1 MTLGR
6 IIICWRGRD
15 FKDRPAQAASIL
27 SAALTCYCLLAV
39 LGGINA
45 FLVRRLWILPQ
56 GADTLGRALAA
67 LPSHARSYE
76 HEAVSVIYISL
87 FVFATLL
94 ITFPLI
100 ALWWNRLELD
110 EQRLGDALISL
121 YRLGASTI
129 TRFFFTCYSIY
140 SYIFAGFVLGAAVYA
155 LSLPL
160 LENIQILGINPTA
173 KDLLP
178 PWWIL
183 LLSLVVLLL
192 IPIWKITL
200 LLRQQQGIPAEAR
213 RRFNISFI
221 SSWFKG
227 STRNSAIFWLIVL
240 AIPILLV
247 GMVIAGLSALALAPI
262 MMLAFLWV
270 LVFWLPAKVLTLIC
284 WPLTFSRYPA
294 VLLAARAIRA
304 HASRI
309 WTALAPVLS
318 LVATYLLSLFFL
330 AVADSYTD
338 SLRLETDSTGIDGE
352 YQETLHLHYLLLRL
366 VQQDVK
372 TGWLLTAAIVALT
385 TAFSLATT
393 VMASNRREQ
402 AQTNLLLKLGCP
414 PAVIWRARMWEIII
428 VYAFGFLLLAGCAF
442 LLLITTSSTTVSP
455 PINIWEVIASAIAPL
470 TWMIIGVLGL
480 QALVFMTLTRVQ
492 NTEIIPH
499 FERQQL
505 KSKQQVRHYH
515 PAALSNETS
524 RASEISSE
532 IAANFL
538 PENER

>member
-45 FLVRRLWILPQ
+45 FLVRRLWGLPQ
-56 GADTLGRALAA
+56 GADTLGRALAV
-67 LPSHARSYE
+67 LPSHTRSYE
-76 HEAVSVIYISL
+76 HEAIAVFYISL

-94 ITFPLI
+94 IIFPLM

-110 EQRLGDALISL
+110 EQRLADALVSL
-121 YRLGASTI
+121 YRLGASTR
-129 TRFFFTCYSIY
+129 TRFFFGCYSIY
-140 SYIFAGFVLGAAVYA
+140 SYIFAGFVLGGGVYM

-160 LENIQILGINPTA
+160 LENIQILGFNPTA

-178 PWWIL
+178 PGWIL
-183 LLSLVVLLL
+183 LLSLVVFLL

-200 LLRQQQGIPAEAR
+200 LLRQQRGIPTEAR
-213 RRFNISFI
+213 RPFNVSFI
-221 SSWFKG
+221 SSWFQG
-227 STRNSAIFWLIVL
+227 STRNAAIFWLIVF

-247 GMVIAGLSALALAPI
+247 GMVIAGLSAIVLAPL

-270 LVFWLPAKVLTLIC
+270 LLFWLPTKVLTLIC
-284 WPLTFSRYPA
+284 WPLTFSRYPS

-304 HASRI
+304 NASRFWI
-309 WTALAPVLS
+309 ALAPVLS
-318 LVATYLLSLFFL
+318 LAATYLLSLAFL
-330 AVADSYTD
+330 ATADSYTD
-338 SLRLETDSTGIDGE
+338 SLSLETRSNSIDSGS
-352 YQETLHLHYLLLRL
+352 QATLQLHYLLLQL
-366 VQQDVK
+366 VQQDVI
-372 TGWLLTAAIVALT
+372 TGWLLTAAAVAVT
-385 TAFSLATT
+385 TAFSLAIT

-402 AQTNLLLKLGCP
+402 EQTNLLLKLGCP
-414 PAVIWRARMWEIII
+414 PAVIWRARMWEVII

-442 LLLITTSSTTVSP
+442 LMLITAISMAVSP
-455 PINIWEVIASAIAPL
+455 PISIWGVVSFAIAPL

-480 QALVFMTLTRVQ
+480 QALVFMALTRVR

-499 FERQQL
+499 FEPRDL
-505 KSKQQVRHYH
+505 KSRQQVRPHD
-515 PAALSNETS
+515 PAVLVPESS
-524 RASEISSE
+524 IISGSSSE
-532 IAANFL
+532 IATNFMQ
-538 PENER
+538 ENER

>member
-56 GADTLGRALAA
+56 GADTLGRALAV
-67 LPSHARSYE
+67 LPSHTRSYE

-110 EQRLGDALISL
+110 EQRLGDALVSL
-121 YRLGASTI
+121 YRLGASTR
-129 TRFFFTCYSIY
+129 TRFFFSCYSIY
-140 SYIFAGFVLGAAVYA
+140 SYIFTGFVLGAAVYA
-155 LSLPL
+155 LSLPI
-160 LENIQILGINPTA
+160 LENIQILGFNPTA

-200 LLRQQQGIPAEAR
+200 LLRQQRGIPAETR

-227 STRNSAIFWLIVL
+227 STRNTAIFWLIVL
-240 AIPILLV
+240 AIPILLA

-270 LVFWLPAKVLTLIC
+270 LVFSLPAKVLTLIC

-318 LVATYLLSLFFL
+318 LAATYLLSLAFL
-330 AVADSYTD
+330 AAADSYSD
-338 SLRLETDSTGIDGE
+338 SLSLETRSNSIDSESQATA
-352 YQETLHLHYLLLRL
+352 HLHYLLLQL

-372 TGWLLTAAIVALT
+372 TGLLLTAAAVAVT
-385 TAFSLATT
+385 TACSLATT

-414 PAVIWRARMWEIII
+414 PAVIWRARMWEVII
-428 VYAFGFLLLAGCAF
+428 VYTFGFLLLAGCAF
-442 LLLITTSSTTVSP
+442 LMLIAAISGTVSP
-455 PINIWEVIASAIAPL
+455 PISTWGIVTSAIAPL
-470 TWMIIGVLGL
+470 TWMIIGVLAL
-480 QALVFMTLTRVQ
+480 QALVFMTLTRVR

-499 FERQQL
+499 FARHDLKSRQQVQ
-505 KSKQQVRHYH
+505 SCQ
-515 PAALSNETS
+515 S
-524 RASEISSE
+524 I
-532 IAANFL
+532 FL
-538 PENER
+538 PPDRQEHSGEYLGQTPKISQENER

>member
-27 SAALTCYCLLAV
+27 SAAFTCYCLLAV

-56 GADTLGRALAA
+56 GADTLGRALAV
-67 LPSHARSYE
+67 LPSHTRSYE

-110 EQRLGDALISL
+110 EQRLGYALVSL
-121 YRLGASTI
+121 YRLGASTR
-129 TRFFFTCYSIY
+129 TRFFFSCYSIY
-140 SYIFAGFVLGAAVYA
+140 SYIFTGFVLGAAVYA

-200 LLRQQQGIPAEAR
+200 LLREQRGIPAETR

-227 STRNSAIFWLIVL
+227 STRNTAIFWLIVL
-240 AIPILLV
+240 AIPILLA

-318 LVATYLLSLFFL
+318 LAATYLLSLFFL

-338 SLRLETDSTGIDGE
+338 SLRLETDSTGTDGE
-352 YQETLHLHYLLLRL
+352 YQETLHLHYLLMRL
-366 VQQDVK
+366 VQQDIK

-428 VYAFGFLLLAGCAF
+428 VYAFGFLLLAGCT
-442 LLLITTSSTTVSP
+442 LLLFITASSTTVSP
-455 PINIWEVIASAIAPL
+455 PISIWEIVTSAIAPL

-480 QALVFMTLTRVQ
+480 QALVFMALTRVQ

-499 FERQQL
+499 FKRQQL
-505 KSKQQVRHYH
+505 QSKQQVRHYH
-515 PAALSNETS
+515 PAALYKETS
-524 RASEISSE
+524 K
-532 IAANFL
+532 NF
-538 PENER
+538 

>member
-56 GADTLGRALAA
+56 GADTLGRALAV
-67 LPSHARSYE
+67 LPSHTRSYE

-110 EQRLGDALISL
+110 EQRLGDALVSL
-121 YRLGASTI
+121 YRLGASTR
-129 TRFFFTCYSIY
+129 TRFFFSCYSIY
-140 SYIFAGFVLGAAVYA
+140 SYIFTGFVLGAAVYA
-155 LSLPL
+155 LSLPI
-160 LENIQILGINPTA
+160 LENIQILGFNPTA

-200 LLRQQQGIPAEAR
+200 LLRQQRGIPAETR
-213 RRFNISFI
+213 RRFNISFN

-227 STRNSAIFWLIVL
+227 STRNAAIVWLILL
-240 AIPILLV
+240 AIPIGV
-247 GMVIAGLSALALAPI
+247 AGIAIAGLLAMVLAPI
-262 MMLAFLWV
+262 MMLVFLWV
-270 LVFWLPAKVLTLIC
+270 LLFWLPTKVLTLIC
-284 WPLTFSRYPA
+284 WPLTFSRYPS
-294 VLLAARAIRA
+294 VLFAARAIRA
-304 HASRI
+304 NASRFWI
-309 WTALAPVLS
+309 ALAPVLS
-318 LVATYLLSLFFL
+318 LAATYLLSLAFL
-330 AVADSYTD
+330 ATADSYTD
-338 SLRLETDSTGIDGE
+338 ALSLETRSNSIDSGS
-352 YQETLHLHYLLLRL
+352 QATLQLHYLLLQL
-366 VQQDVK
+366 VQQDVI
-372 TGWLLTAAIVALT
+372 TGWLLTAAAVAVT
-385 TAFSLATT
+385 TAFSLAIT

-402 AQTNLLLKLGCP
+402 EQTNLLLKLGCP
-414 PAVIWRARMWEIII
+414 PAVIWRARMWEVII

-442 LLLITTSSTTVSP
+442 LMLITAISMAVSP
-455 PINIWEVIASAIAPL
+455 PISIWGVVSFAIAPL

-480 QALVFMTLTRVQ
+480 QALVFMALTRVQ

-499 FERQQL
+499 FEPRDL
-505 KSKQQVRHYH
+505 KSRQQVRPRD
-515 PAALSNETS
+515 PAVSLPESS
-524 RASEISSE
+524 IISGSSSK
-532 IAANFL
+532 IATNFL
-538 PENER
+538 QENER

>member
-1 MTLGR
+1 
-6 IIICWRGRD
+6 
-15 FKDRPAQAASIL
+15 
-27 SAALTCYCLLAV
+27 
-39 LGGINA
+39 
-45 FLVRRLWILPQ
+45 
-56 GADTLGRALAA
+56 LGRALAV
-67 LPSHARSYE
+67 LPSHTRSYE

-110 EQRLGDALISL
+110 EQRLGDALVSL
-121 YRLGASTI
+121 YRLGASAR
-129 TRFFFTCYSIY
+129 TRFFFSCYSIY
-140 SYIFAGFVLGAAVYA
+140 SYIFTGFVLGAAVYV

-200 LLRQQQGIPAEAR
+200 LLRQQRGIPAETR

-221 SSWFKG
+221 SSWFKD
-227 STRNSAIFWLIVL
+227 STRNTAIFWLIVL
-240 AIPILLV
+240 AIPILLA

-318 LVATYLLSLFFL
+318 LAATYLLSLIFL

-352 YQETLHLHYLLLRL
+352 LQETLHLHYLLMRL

-372 TGWLLTAAIVALT
+372 TGWLLTATIVALT

-428 VYAFGFLLLAGCAF
+428 VYAFGFLLLAG
-442 LLLITTSSTTVSP
+442 LLFITASSTTVSP
-455 PINIWEVIASAIAPL
+455 PISIWEIVTSAIAPL

-480 QALVFMTLTRVQ
+480 QALVFMVLTRVQ

-499 FERQQL
+499 FKRQQL
-505 KSKQQVRHYH
+505 KSKQQVRPHD
-515 PAALSNETS
+515 PAVLVPESSIISGN
-524 RASEISSE
+524 SSE
-532 IAANFL
+532 IATNFL
-538 PENER
+538 QENER

>member
-1 MTLGR
+1 MALGR

-45 FLVRRLWILPQ
+45 FLLRRLWILPQ
-56 GADTLGRALAA
+56 GADTLGRALAV
-67 LPSHARSYE
+67 LPSHTRSYE

-110 EQRLGDALISL
+110 EQRLGDALVSL
-121 YRLGASTI
+121 YRLGASTR
-129 TRFFFTCYSIY
+129 TRFFFSCYSIY
-140 SYIFAGFVLGAAVYA
+140 SYIFTGFVLGAAVYA
-155 LSLPL
+155 LSLPI
-160 LENIQILGINPTA
+160 LENIQILGFNPTA

-200 LLRQQQGIPAEAR
+200 LLRQQRGIPAETR

-227 STRNSAIFWLIVL
+227 STRNAAIVWLILL
-240 AIPILLV
+240 AIPIGV
-247 GMVIAGLSALALAPI
+247 AGIAIAGLLAMVLAPI
-262 MMLAFLWV
+262 MMLVFLWV
-270 LVFWLPAKVLTLIC
+270 LLFWLPTKVLTLIC
-284 WPLTFSRYPA
+284 WPLTFSRYPS

-304 HASRI
+304 NASRFWI
-309 WTALAPVLS
+309 ALAPVLS
-318 LVATYLLSLFFL
+318 LAATYLLSLAFL
-330 AVADSYTD
+330 ATADSYTD
-338 SLRLETDSTGIDGE
+338 ALSLETRSNSIDSGS
-352 YQETLHLHYLLLRL
+352 QATLQLHYLLLQL
-366 VQQDVK
+366 VQQDVI
-372 TGWLLTAAIVALT
+372 TGWLLTAAAVAVT
-385 TAFSLATT
+385 TAFSLAIT
-393 VMASNRREQ
+393 VMVSNRREQ
-402 AQTNLLLKLGCP
+402 EQTNLLLKLGCP
-414 PAVIWRARMWEIII
+414 PAVIWRARMWEVII

-442 LLLITTSSTTVSP
+442 LMLITAISMAVSP
-455 PINIWEVIASAIAPL
+455 PISIWGVVSFAIAPL

-480 QALVFMTLTRVQ
+480 QALVFMALTRVR

-499 FERQQL
+499 FEPRDL
-505 KSKQQVRHYH
+505 KSRQQVRPHD
-515 PAALSNETS
+515 PAVLVPESS
-524 RASEISSE
+524 IISGSSSE
-532 IAANFL
+532 IATNFL

>member
-56 GADTLGRALAA
+56 GADTLGRALAV
-67 LPSHARSYE
+67 LPSHTRSYE

-110 EQRLGDALISL
+110 EQRLGDALVSL
-121 YRLGASTI
+121 YRLGASTS
-129 TRFFFTCYSIY
+129 TRFFFSCYSIY
-140 SYIFAGFVLGAAVYA
+140 SYIFTGFVLGAAVYG

-200 LLRQQQGIPAEAR
+200 LLRQQRGIPAETR

-227 STRNSAIFWLIVL
+227 STRNAAIVWLILL
-240 AIPILLV
+240 AIPIGV
-247 GMVIAGLSALALAPI
+247 AGIAIAGLLAMVLAPI
-262 MMLAFLWV
+262 MMLVFLWV
-270 LVFWLPAKVLTLIC
+270 LLFWLPTKVLTLIC
-284 WPLTFSRYPA
+284 WPLTFSRYPS

-304 HASRI
+304 NASRFWI
-309 WTALAPVLS
+309 ALAPVLS
-318 LVATYLLSLFFL
+318 LAATYLLSLAFL
-330 AVADSYTD
+330 ATADSYTD
-338 SLRLETDSTGIDGE
+338 ALSLETRSNSIDSGS
-352 YQETLHLHYLLLRL
+352 QATLQLHYLLLQL
-366 VQQDVK
+366 VQQDVI
-372 TGWLLTAAIVALT
+372 TGWLLTATAVAVT
-385 TAFSLATT
+385 TAFSLAIT
-393 VMASNRREQ
+393 VMVSNRREQ
-402 AQTNLLLKLGCP
+402 EQNNLLLKLGCP
-414 PAVIWRARMWEIII
+414 PAVIWRARMWEVII

-442 LLLITTSSTTVSP
+442 LMLITAISMAVSP
-455 PINIWEVIASAIAPL
+455 PINIWEIVTSAIAPL

-480 QALVFMTLTRVQ
+480 QALVFMMLTRVQ

-499 FERQQL
+499 FKRQQL

-515 PAALSNETS
+515 PAALSKETS
-524 RASEISSE
+524 K
-532 IAANFL
+532 NF
-538 PENER
+538 

>member
-56 GADTLGRALAA
+56 GADTLGRALAV
-67 LPSHARSYE
+67 LPSHTRSYE

-110 EQRLGDALISL
+110 EQRLGDALVSL
-121 YRLGASTI
+121 YRLGASTR
-129 TRFFFTCYSIY
+129 TRFFFSCYSIY
-140 SYIFAGFVLGAAVYA
+140 SYIFTGFVLGAAVYA
-155 LSLPL
+155 LSLPI
-160 LENIQILGINPTA
+160 LENIQILGFNPTA

-200 LLRQQQGIPAEAR
+200 LLRQQRGIPAETR
-213 RRFNISFI
+213 RRFNISVN

-227 STRNSAIFWLIVL
+227 STRNAAIVWLILL
-240 AIPILLV
+240 AIPIGV
-247 GMVIAGLSALALAPI
+247 AGIAIAGLLAMVLAPI
-262 MMLAFLWV
+262 MMLVFLWV
-270 LVFWLPAKVLTLIC
+270 LLFWLPTKVLTLIC
-284 WPLTFSRYPA
+284 WPLTFSRYPS
-294 VLLAARAIRA
+294 VLFAARAIRA
-304 HASRI
+304 NASRFWI
-309 WTALAPVLS
+309 ALAPVLS
-318 LVATYLLSLFFL
+318 LAATYLLSLAFL
-330 AVADSYTD
+330 ATADSYTD
-338 SLRLETDSTGIDGE
+338 ALSLETRSNSIDSGS
-352 YQETLHLHYLLLRL
+352 QATLQLHYLLLQL
-366 VQQDVK
+366 VQQDVI
-372 TGWLLTAAIVALT
+372 TGWLLTAAAVAVT
-385 TAFSLATT
+385 TAFSLAIT

-402 AQTNLLLKLGCP
+402 EQTNLLLKLGCP
-414 PAVIWRARMWEIII
+414 PAVIWRARMWEVII

-442 LLLITTSSTTVSP
+442 LMLITAISMAVSP
-455 PINIWEVIASAIAPL
+455 PISIWGVVSFAIAPL

-480 QALVFMTLTRVQ
+480 QALVFMALTRVQ

-499 FERQQL
+499 FEPRDL
-505 KSKQQVRHYH
+505 KSRQQVRPRD
-515 PAALSNETS
+515 PAVSLPESS
-524 RASEISSE
+524 IISGSSSK
-532 IAANFL
+532 IATNFL
-538 PENER
+538 QENER

>member
-39 LGGINA
+39 LGGIHA

-56 GADTLGRALAA
+56 GADTLGRALAV
-67 LPSHARSYE
+67 LPSHTRSYE

-94 ITFPLI
+94 ITFPLV

-110 EQRLGDALISL
+110 EQRLGDALVSL
-121 YRLGASTI
+121 YRLGASTR
-129 TRFFFTCYSIY
+129 TRFFFSCYSIY
-140 SYIFAGFVLGAAVYA
+140 SYIFTGFVLGAAVYA
-155 LSLPL
+155 LSLPI
-160 LENIQILGINPTA
+160 LENIQILGFNPTA

-200 LLRQQQGIPAEAR
+200 LLRQQRGISAETR

-227 STRNSAIFWLIVL
+227 STRNAAIAWLILL
-240 AIPILLV
+240 AIPIGV
-247 GMVIAGLSALALAPI
+247 AGIAIAGLLAMVLAPI
-262 MMLAFLWV
+262 MMLVFLWV
-270 LVFWLPAKVLTLIC
+270 LLFWLPTKVLTLIC
-284 WPLTFSRYPA
+284 WPLTFSRYPS

-304 HASRI
+304 NASRFWI
-309 WTALAPVLS
+309 ALAPVLS
-318 LVATYLLSLFFL
+318 LAATYLLSLAFL
-330 AVADSYTD
+330 ATADSYTD
-338 SLRLETDSTGIDGE
+338 ALSLETRSNSIDSGS
-352 YQETLHLHYLLLRL
+352 QATLQLHYLLLQL
-366 VQQDVK
+366 VQQDVI
-372 TGWLLTAAIVALT
+372 TGWLLTAAAVAVT
-385 TAFSLATT
+385 TAFSLAIT

-402 AQTNLLLKLGCP
+402 EQTNLLLKLGCP
-414 PAVIWRARMWEIII
+414 PAVIWRARMWEVII

-442 LLLITTSSTTVSP
+442 LMLITAISMAVSP
-455 PINIWEVIASAIAPL
+455 PISIWGVVSFAIAPL

-480 QALVFMTLTRVQ
+480 QALVFMALTRVR

-499 FERQQL
+499 FEPRDL
-505 KSKQQVRHYH
+505 KSRQQVRPHD
-515 PAALSNETS
+515 PAVLVPESS
-524 RASEISSE
+524 IISGSSSE
-532 IAANFL
+532 IATNFL
-538 PENER
+538 QENER

>member
-56 GADTLGRALAA
+56 GADTLGRALAV
-67 LPSHARSYE
+67 LPSHTRSYE
-76 HEAVSVIYISL
+76 HESVSAIYISL

-110 EQRLGDALISL
+110 EQRIGDALVSL
-121 YRLGASTI
+121 YRLGASTR
-129 TRFFFTCYSIY
+129 TRFFFSCYSIY
-140 SYIFAGFVLGAAVYA
+140 SYIFTGFVLGAAVYA

-200 LLRQQQGIPAEAR
+200 LLRQQRGIPAETR

-227 STRNSAIFWLIVL
+227 STRNTAIFWLIVL
-240 AIPILLV
+240 AIPILLA
-247 GMVIAGLSALALAPI
+247 GMVIAGLSALALTPI

-318 LVATYLLSLFFL
+318 L
-330 AVADSYTD
+330 
-338 SLRLETDSTGIDGE
+338 
-352 YQETLHLHYLLLRL
+352 
-366 VQQDVK
+366 
-372 TGWLLTAAIVALT
+372 
-385 TAFSLATT
+385 
-393 VMASNRREQ
+393 
-402 AQTNLLLKLGCP
+402 
-414 PAVIWRARMWEIII
+414 
-428 VYAFGFLLLAGCAF
+428 
-442 LLLITTSSTTVSP
+442 
-455 PINIWEVIASAIAPL
+455 
-470 TWMIIGVLGL
+470 
-480 QALVFMTLTRVQ
+480 
-492 NTEIIPH
+492 
-499 FERQQL
+499 
-505 KSKQQVRHYH
+505 
-515 PAALSNETS
+515 
-524 RASEISSE
+524 
-532 IAANFL
+532 
-538 PENER
+538 

>member
-6 IIICWRGRD
+6 IIICWRERD

-56 GADTLGRALAA
+56 GADTLGRALAV
-67 LPSHARSYE
+67 LPSHTRSYE
-76 HEAVSVIYISL
+76 HEAVSVVYISL

-110 EQRLGDALISL
+110 EQRLGDALVSL
-121 YRLGASTI
+121 YRLGASTR
-129 TRFFFTCYSIY
+129 TRFFFSCYSIY
-140 SYIFAGFVLGAAVYA
+140 SYIFTGFVLGAAVYA
-155 LSLPL
+155 LSLPI
-160 LENIQILGINPTA
+160 LENIQILGFNPTA

-200 LLRQQQGIPAEAR
+200 LLRQQRGIPTEAR
-213 RRFNISFI
+213 RPFNVSFI
-221 SSWFKG
+221 SSWFQG
-227 STRNSAIFWLIVL
+227 STRNAAIFWLIVF

-247 GMVIAGLSALALAPI
+247 GMVIAGLSAIVLAPI

-270 LVFWLPAKVLTLIC
+270 LAFWLPAKVLTLIC

-304 HASRI
+304 NASRI

-318 LVATYLLSLFFL
+318 LAATYLLSLSFL

-338 SLRLETDSTGIDGE
+338 SLRLETASPGTDGE
-352 YQETLHLHYLLLRL
+352 YQETLQLHYLLLQL
-366 VQQDVK
+366 VQQDVI
-372 TGWLLTAAIVALT
+372 TGWLLTATIVALT
-385 TAFSLATT
+385 TAFSLAIT

-428 VYAFGFLLLAGCAF
+428 VYAFGFLLLAGCP
-442 LLLITTSSTTVSP
+442 LLLFITANSTTVSP
-455 PINIWEVIASAIAPL
+455 PISIWEIITLAIAPL

-480 QALVFMTLTRVQ
+480 QALVFMALTRVR
-492 NTEIIPH
+492 NTEIIPY
-499 FERQQL
+499 FQPRDL
-505 KSKQQVRHYH
+505 KSRQQVRPRD
-515 PAALSNETS
+515 PAVSLPESAI
-524 RASEISSE
+524 ISGSSSK
-532 IAANFL
+532 IATNFL
-538 PENER
+538 QENER

>member
-39 LGGINA
+39 LGGIHA

-56 GADTLGRALAA
+56 GADTLGRALAV
-67 LPSHARSYE
+67 LPSHTRSYE

-110 EQRLGDALISL
+110 EQRLGDALVSL
-121 YRLGASTI
+121 YRLGAGNV
-129 TRFFFTCYSIY
+129 TRFFFSCYSIY
-140 SYIFAGFVLGAAVYA
+140 SYIFVGFVLGAGVYV

-160 LENIQILGINPTA
+160 LENIQILGYNPTA

-183 LLSLVVLLL
+183 TLPLVVLLL

-200 LLRQQQGIPAEAR
+200 LLRQRRGIPAEAR
-213 RRFNISFI
+213 RPFNVSFI
-221 SSWFKG
+221 SSWFQG
-227 STRNSAIFWLIVL
+227 STRNTAIVWLIVL
-240 AIPILLV
+240 AIPIGLA
-247 GMVIAGLSALALAPI
+247 GIVIAGLSAIALAPI
-262 MMLAFLWV
+262 MMSVFLWV
-270 LVFWLPAKVLTLIC
+270 LMFWLPAKMLTLIC

-304 HASRI
+304 NASRFWI
-309 WTALAPVLS
+309 ALAPVLS
-318 LVATYLLSLFFL
+318 LAATYLFSLAFL
-330 AVADSYTD
+330 AAADSYSD
-338 SLRLETDSTGIDGE
+338 SLSLETRSNSIDSELQT
-352 YQETLHLHYLLLRL
+352 TLQLHYLLLQL

-372 TGWLLTAAIVALT
+372 TGWLLTAAAVALT
-385 TAFSLATT
+385 TALSLATT

-402 AQTNLLLKLGCP
+402 EQTNLLLKLGCP
-414 PAVIWRARMWEIII
+414 PAVIWRARMWEVAI

-442 LLLITTSSTTVSP
+442 LMLITTISMAVSP
-455 PINIWEVIASAIAPL
+455 PISIWGIVTFAIAPL
-470 TWMIIGVLGL
+470 TWMIIGVLAL
-480 QALVFMTLTRVQ
+480 QSLVFMALTRVR

-499 FERQQL
+499 VEPRDL
-505 KSKQQVRHYH
+505 KSRQQVRPRD
-515 PAALSNETS
+515 PAVSLPESS
-524 RASEISSE
+524 IISGSSSK
-532 IAANFL
+532 IATNFL
-538 PENER
+538 QENER

>member
-39 LGGINA
+39 LGGIHA
-45 FLVRRLWILPQ
+45 FLVRRLWGLPQ

-67 LPSHARSYE
+67 LPSQTRSYE
-76 HEAVSVIYISL
+76 HEGVAVIYISL

-110 EQRLGDALISL
+110 EQRLGDALVSL
-121 YRLGASTI
+121 YRLGASTS
-129 TRFFFTCYSIY
+129 TRFFFSCYSIY
-140 SYIFAGFVLGAAVYA
+140 SYIFTGFVLGAAVYA

-200 LLRQQQGIPAEAR
+200 LLRQQRGIPAETR

-221 SSWFKG
+221 SSWFKD
-227 STRNSAIFWLIVL
+227 STRNTAIFWLIVL
-240 AIPILLV
+240 AIPILLAV
-247 GMVIAGLSALALAPI
+247 IVIAGLSALALAPV

-270 LVFWLPAKVLTLIC
+270 LLFWLPAKVLTLIC

-318 LVATYLLSLFFL
+318 LAATYLLSLFFL

-338 SLRLETDSTGIDGE
+338 SLRLETASPGTDGE
-352 YQETLHLHYLLLRL
+352 YQETLHLHYLLMRL

-372 TGWLLTAAIVALT
+372 TGWLLTAAIVTVT

-402 AQTNLLLKLGCP
+402 EQTNLLLKLGCP
-414 PAVIWRARMWEIII
+414 PAVIWRQRMWEIII
-428 VYAFGFLLLAGCAF
+428 VYAFGFLLCT
-442 LLLITTSSTTVSP
+442 LLLFITASSTTVSP
-455 PINIWEVIASAIAPL
+455 PINIWEIVTSAIAPL

-480 QALVFMTLTRVQ
+480 QALVFMVLTRVQ

-499 FERQQL
+499 FKRQQL
-505 KSKQQVRHYH
+505 KSKQQVRPHD
-515 PAALSNETS
+515 PAVLVPESSIISGN
-524 RASEISSE
+524 SSE
-532 IAANFL
+532 IATNFL
-538 PENER
+538 QENER

>member
-39 LGGINA
+39 LGGIHA

-56 GADTLGRALAA
+56 GADTLGRALAV
-67 LPSHARSYE
+67 LPSHTRSYE

-110 EQRLGDALISL
+110 EQRLGDALVSL
-121 YRLGASTI
+121 YRLGASTR
-129 TRFFFTCYSIY
+129 TRFFFSCYSIY
-140 SYIFAGFVLGAAVYA
+140 SYIFTGFVLGAAVYA

-160 LENIQILGINPTA
+160 LENIQILGFNPTA

-200 LLRQQQGIPAEAR
+200 LLRQQRGIPAETR

-227 STRNSAIFWLIVL
+227 STRKVAIFWLIVL
-240 AIPILLV
+240 AVPILLA

-318 LVATYLLSLFFL
+318 LAATYLLSLFFL

-338 SLRLETDSTGIDGE
+338 SLRLETDSTGIDSE
-352 YQETLHLHYLLLRL
+352 LQETLHLHYLLMRL

-428 VYAFGFLLLAGCAF
+428 VYAFGFLLLAGCT
-442 LLLITTSSTTVSP
+442 LLLFITTSSTTVSP
-455 PINIWEVIASAIAPL
+455 LVSIWEIVTSAIAPL

-480 QALVFMTLTRVQ
+480 QALVFMMLTRVQ

-499 FERQQL
+499 FKRQQL
-505 KSKQQVRHYH
+505 QSKQQVRHYH
-515 PAALSNETS
+515 PAALSKETS